1 MVIEYAQDRL
11 GFRPKKKSLIDIANE
26 FCEWARNNG
35 HEELIYDLAREI
47 GR

>member
-1 MVIEYAQDRL
+1 MINNRSKRL
-11 GFRPKKKSLIDIANE
+11 GLRPKKKSLIDIANE

-35 HEELIYDLAREI
+35 HEGLIYDLAREI